1 MPLPKIDLPTERV
14 LLPSNNKEVL
24 IRPFLVKEEKI
35 LLRALTSDDKVDITD
50 ATKQIVN
57 NCVVTPGFDVD
68 QTTIYDLE
76 YLLLKLRIVSV
87 GEKLKLKFLPME
99 SSSCDECKKQ
109 REVEVDM
116 NEAKVVFPE
125 GHEKKIALTDKI
137 GIVLKD
143 PEAKIMSEFSAAQSS
158 TVLADMLKVIWKCV
172 DYVYDEDTITSAKD
186 VSLEEGVEFL
196 EGLRSEQF
204 KKIDKF
210 FKTLP
215 KLTLSVPI
223 KCSKCEFQDSYV
235 IDRLEDFF
243 G

>member
-1 MPLPKIDLPTERV
+1 MPLPKIDLPTQKV
-14 LLPSNNKEVL
+14 ILPSNNKEVL

-35 LLRALTSDDKVDITD
+35 LLRALTSDEKVDITD

-57 NCVVTPGFDVD
+57 NCVITPGFDVEN
-68 QTTIYDLE
+68 TTIYDLE

-87 GEKLKLKFLPME
+87 GEKLKMRFLPIE
-99 SSSCDECKKQ
+99 TTTCEECKKH

-116 NEAKVVFPE
+116 NDAKVVFPE
-125 GHEKKIALTDKI
+125 GHEKKITLTEKV

-143 PEAKIMSEFSAAQSS
+143 PEAKIMGEFVEAQTSA
-158 TVLADMLKVIWKCV
+158 VLADLLKVIWKCV

-186 VSLEEGVEFL
+186 VTLEEGVEFL
-196 EGLRSEQF
+196 ENLRSEQF

-210 FKTLP
+210 FKTVP
-215 KLTLSVPI
+215 KLILNVPI